1 MRGTFMRGIVA
12 AASVVLI
19 GLFATLP
26 TARAAD
32 DGTVC
37 TGEKTPPDQAIAA
50 CGRLIASRR
59 VSGKSLASVHFWRGV
74 ALNRKGDYAREIAD
88 LDEAL
93 RLDPSSVAAWNLRG
107 SALFDTGETDRA
119 IADFNEALRRLP
131 NNGTILHNR
140 ANAFLRKQDYAR
152 ALADYDEAVRQ
163 NPREALVHQN
173 RGQTRQAMG
182 DLDGALADMNSAVRF
197 GPRVPLAFI
206 GRGVVFRAKGDPDR
220 AIADFDEAIR
230 LVTTG
235 DAVIATLTPPG
246 SLLVRAHN
254 QRALAFEAKG
264 DRARAEADYKAVLA
278 QTVVDSGSKA
288 AQATARARLALLGS
302 DNRPLMPAAAG
313 GSAGRRIALVI
324 GNGGYTAVTP
334 LPNPGRDARAV
345 AKSLRTI
352 GFDVV
357 EGIDLDRAGM
367 QARLTD
373 FMREATGA
381 RMALLFYAGHG
392 MQIDGRNYLAPVDVT
407 AASLAASTLD
417 LDTILAGLDD
427 QIRTNV
433 VILDAC
439 RDDPFAGRTAEGETG
454 RGLTLAPG
462 LAPPGALGGAATLG
476 AGTLI
481 AFATAPGQVALDGEG
496 DNSPFSAAL
505 VRHIGTPGLDL
516 QQMLTRVRAEVVAVT
531 KRRQVPWSNSSLLG
545 EVFLVPDKP

>member
-1 MRGTFMRGIVA
+1 MRGIVV
-12 AASVVLI
+12 AASAVLI
-19 GLFATLP
+19 GLFITLP
-26 TARAAD
+26 AAQAAD

-37 TGEKTPPDQAIAA
+37 TSETTPPDQAIAA

-59 VSGKSLASVHFWRGV
+59 VSGKSLASVHFWRAV
-74 ALNRKGDYAREIAD
+74 AFNRKGDYAREIAD

-93 RLDPSSVAAWNLRG
+93 KLDPASVAAWNLRG
-107 SALFDTGETDRA
+107 SALYDTDQTDRA

-131 NNGTILHNR
+131 NNGSILHNR
-140 ANAFLRKQDYAR
+140 ANAFLQKKDYAR

-163 NPREALVHQN
+163 LPREPLVWKN
-173 RGQTRQAMG
+173 RGHTRQAMG
-182 DLDGALADMNSAVRF
+182 DLSGALADMNMAVRL
-197 GPRVPLAFI
+197 GPRGPFSFL
-206 GRGVVFRAKGDPDR
+206 GRGLIYRATGEPDR
-220 AIADFDEAIR
+220 AVADFDEVIR
-230 LVTTG
+230 LTNG
-235 DAVIATLTPPG
+235 DGVIPTLTTPG
-246 SLLVRAHN
+246 YLLVAAHTH
-254 QRALAFEAKG
+254 RGLAFEAKG
-264 DRARAEADYKAVLA
+264 DRNRAEADYRAVA
-278 QTVVDSGSKA
+278 AVAVAAGDSSSNALK
-288 AQATARARLALLGS
+288 ATARARLALLGS
-302 DNRPLMPAAAG
+302 DDRPLVPAATG
-313 GSAGRRIALVI
+313 GPGRRIALVV

-334 LPNPGRDARAV
+334 LANPGRDARAV
-345 AKSLRTI
+345 AKSLRAI

-367 QARLTD
+367 QARLAD
-373 FMREATGA
+373 FMRAATGA
-381 RMALLFYAGHG
+381 RTALLFYAGHG

-407 AASLAASTLD
+407 AASAAGLTASTLD

-439 RDDPFAGRTAEGETG
+439 RDNPFAGRTADGEAG

-516 QQMLTRVRAEVVAVT
+516 QQMLTRVRAEVVSVT

-545 EVFLVPDKP
+545 EVFLVAERP